1 MSGQASKPKDEE
13 CAVSTSQVPQCVTQ
27 HQCVQ
32 CKLSSSEQGRTS
44 ESRADSP
51 EPAGGSDHGILRHCV
66 TLMAA
71 SLSQPD
77 TSLRSEKY
85 IIGNRGGSFKN
96 TI

>member
-51 EPAGGSDHGILRHCV
+51 EPAGAGVVQVNLPTKRWVPQQTC
-66 TLMAA
+66 
-71 SLSQPD
+71 
-77 TSLRSEKY
+77 
-85 IIGNRGGSFKN
+85 
-96 TI
+96 